1 MVHALY
7 ARIPPV
13 SYGQKVLFWN
23 NRSVQREKRH
33 MSYKNLKKVKK
44 MYIFARK
51 GNFMKKW
58 RNLQKVEKY
67 ARNANM

>member
-1 MVHALY
+1 
-7 ARIPPV
+7 
-13 SYGQKVLFWN
+13 
-23 NRSVQREKRH
+23 